1 MLENNS
7 IGNIEIK
14 IFGEKSD
21 FTLRLSKYVL
31 VDSTGKVLEQSV
43 IDCSFC
49 GLFLLHVLSLP
60 CLVFIEQSYKYFYN
74 SVDIVS
80 LY

>member
-1 MLENNS
+1 MLENKS

-49 GLFLLHVLSLP
+49 GLFLLHVLFCFVLFWYMNGKMVE
-60 CLVFIEQSYKYFYN
+60 LQ
-74 SVDIVS
+74 
-80 LY
+80 